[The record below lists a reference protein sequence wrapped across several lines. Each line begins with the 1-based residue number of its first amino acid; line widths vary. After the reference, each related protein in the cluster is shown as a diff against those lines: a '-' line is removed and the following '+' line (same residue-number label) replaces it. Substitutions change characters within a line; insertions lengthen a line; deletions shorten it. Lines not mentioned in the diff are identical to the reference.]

1 MSNHGIGF
9 GLVFALIA
17 LCLWYSH
24 SDRYRGLERS
34 SIKLTFTPKTGPEMA
49 RRLRSRSVIPRLDQ
63 GPGMTFESFGAA
75 PHIGAHEHHYATHI
89 APVTVLANRPSGG
102 SGLAI
107 ISVSN
112 GNGHYEPRS
121 VQE

>member
-24 SDRYRGLERS
+24 SDRYRELERS
-34 SIKLTFTPKTGPEMA
+34 SIELTFTPKTGPEMA
-49 RRLRSRSVIPRLDQ
+49 RRSRSRSVTPRLDE
-63 GPGMTFESFGAA
+63 GPGMSLEYFGAA
-75 PHIGAHEHHYATHI
+75 PHIGAHEHRYATHI
-89 APVTVLANRPSGG
+89 APVTVQANRASGG

-107 ISVSN
+107 HQCI
-112 GNGHYEPRS
+112 EW
-121 VQE
+121 QWTL